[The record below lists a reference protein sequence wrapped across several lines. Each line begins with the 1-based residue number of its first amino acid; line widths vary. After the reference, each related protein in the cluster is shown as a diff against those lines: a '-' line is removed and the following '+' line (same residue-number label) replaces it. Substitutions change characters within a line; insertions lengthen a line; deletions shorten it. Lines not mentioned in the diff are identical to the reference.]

1 MKKPSTTARRKL
13 PEPIAIVG
21 MAIRLPG
28 AENLDALWQMLSAG
42 TSMIAPLPDAR
53 RPAGFPP
60 DQKFWGGFVADAD
73 CFDPGFFGIS
83 PREAQTMDPQ
93 QRFIMELAWNALED
107 AGIRPSALS
116 GSRTGVYM
124 GACHWDYLE
133 MIGRSGAPVDAY
145 APTGIATSILANRV
159 SYHFDLRGPSVTNDT
174 ACSSAL
180 VAVAEAVAALR
191 QGTCELA
198 LAGAANLIWSPDHF
212 LAFSKNGMLSKTGNS
227 RAFDA
232 RADGYVRG
240 EGAAVLVLKPLL
252 RAVADGDAIHA
263 VIRGIGMN
271 HGGRTSALTV
281 TNPQAQADLI
291 HAVLTE
297 AGIPPDTLDYVEAHG
312 TGTPVGDP
320 IEVLG
325 LKRALEQLYAA
336 GRKKPVAGRTGI
348 GSVKNNVGHLEAAAG
363 LAGIAK
369 IVASLS
375 HGALPPNAGFERPN
389 PLLKLEGSPIRV
401 IDKLTPWPA
410 QKGRTALTRRASV
423 SSFGFGG
430 TNAHAVL
437 EGWHDNRKAATSRG
451 QFILP
456 LSARDARGLKAR
468 AQALLEFLEQNPG
481 TSLASLAATLQM
493 GREPMPARL
502 ALRATRLPDV
512 TRVLAAYLEDR
523 SDADLWTGE
532 AAAQPE
538 DKTDW
543 KAFVRKGR
551 LDAIARAF
559 VGGANVDWLACGKP
573 APRLHLPGYRF
584 ARERHWHKSEP
595 AIAGQAPLRLRN
607 RSAIGAPRFA
617 LEVEPE
623 HFLLAAHHIDG
634 TRILPGTATLQFVAT
649 AAREALGLN
658 AEAPL
663 SLTDIV
669 WLRPAGTDGTTLR
682 LDIRFEP
689 DAQGLS
695 FQILTADGLVAC
707 RGRCRSGAV
716 GESSIVANNPAQ
728 SLDPTIC
735 YARLVASGIVH
746 GPALKA
752 LHAVARLGSDVV
764 TADLRM
770 PSSASGTE
778 RLAVMLDASIQALA
792 AYAGDTRLG
801 IPFAADEVALLA
813 PMEDEMQLRVRH
825 HARGHDLELCLPDG
839 RLAARIRNLATR
851 MTQEAAT
858 AAQIILA
865 RPQWRDAPV
874 TALPHTVPSLVL
886 SGLDISP
893 VEIAGARLHWLT
905 NPAAPGDGA
914 GHERL
919 ALECLQLLRDALA
932 AQPGKPLRVLA
943 LVPSESP
950 ASPMLSALLK
960 TMALEAPRLHVR
972 LIETDIADPTLLS
985 QAIAREVQ
993 AAGQSDLRLLADGRR
1008 LQRHFETVQ
1017 LARPPTKRRE
1027 GGVYWLTGGNGA
1039 LAAKIARHLMAQGAR
1054 HIVLSG
1060 RQETAGERLPPGA
1073 DYVSCD
1079 VNNPA
1084 SVRQA
1089 LAAITRLHGAVTGIF
1104 HCAGTLRDGL
1114 AATKQPQALHE
1125 VFAPKIEGLVA
1136 LDEAT
1141 QDLRLDFIMACSSIA
1156 AVHGAVGQV
1165 DYAAANAFMDGYLAW
1180 RGTQVAQGKRHGLS
1194 LSINWPLWA
1203 DGGMQVDDRTRKA
1216 MQQRMGTE
1224 PLPDDVALAALDQL
1238 LNGTDTQIVI
1248 GHGASEKFTRF
1259 LNEGDVKAIPAPTEA
1274 EAPAAP
1280 AVARP
1285 TVLKR
1290 VREIF
1295 ADVLAIA
1302 PDTIRADMPFETYGF
1317 DSIIAMEMIERLE
1330 AWVGAS
1336 LSKMLFFEKIDLN
1349 GIVDH
1354 LLEEHASL
1362 LAPPAPAIAQASAPA
1377 PAIASPVLPMPAVH
1391 TQSRGREIAVIGVG
1405 GRYPGADN
1413 LDGFWQNLRNGV
1425 HSFKPVPHERWPH
1438 EEIYFPERSVLG
1450 KSTIKTGSFLD
1461 DIDKFDPRYF
1471 NISQADAVTM
1481 SPEVRLL
1488 LESAVETFENAGYSR
1503 ESLLRDFGGDV
1514 AVLVGT
1520 MSNHYNLYGVQNM
1533 LTRGAVASGS
1543 YTGTMPN
1550 MISYFYGLTGPSLF
1564 VDTMCSASLTALD
1577 LGVRL
1582 LREGQCRMALAGGV
1596 NLLLHPY
1603 NLISSSQEHF
1613 TSNRAEVIRSFGLGA
1628 DGTILGEGV
1637 GTALLKPLKDAERD
1651 GDNIQA
1657 VIIGTA
1663 MANAGQRNGFTV
1675 PKPAMQTK
1683 AVRDA
1688 LHDAGVDA
1696 ATISYIE
1703 THGSGTKLGD
1713 PIEISALHEVFGRD
1727 GHCAIGSV
1735 KSNIAHLLGAAGI
1748 VGFTKLILQMQHG
1761 ELAPSLHSEAL
1772 NPAIP
1777 FDHSPFVVQQ
1787 KRAVWQRPVTAS
1799 GETLPRR
1806 AGLTSIG
1813 AGGMNG
1819 HMILEEYVAAPDAHS
1834 AQGPQ
1839 VMVFSATTPR
1849 ALAALLDRHLDWLSA
1864 HADADPA
1871 KMSHTLQVG
1880 RTSLRCRVAFVVD
1893 DLPSLTTAIRAFRAG
1908 GQGAWDYCE
1917 DVLAISATDLADEA
1931 LDASAMARNW
1941 ARGHVVDWSR
1951 LWAGKPP
1958 RRMPLPTYPF
1968 EKVRCW
1974 YEVYPDAPSVLNPEA
1989 FRRRLHPLIGRN
2001 VSNLQGVGWATDIRM
2016 DDLLDYAI
2024 RRDGV
2029 LQLEPVTWLDTAL
2042 AALGLAGASA
2052 NGLADVSWPG
2062 DANITSADVR
2072 LDLRDDLS
2080 ISISNAAGLIFT
2092 ARGLAANQPLSASLP
2107 PIAPNLLDAQAIAAL
2122 LAGHGV
2128 DHGAYARHLEGFGA
2142 DGAGHFVARVAPA
2155 EYVQDA
2161 HKSNTS
2167 LSAELMVGLSQL
2179 LQLAAR
2185 QLGAENWADVS
2196 LRQLAQ
2202 LALVPGAMGACKIR
2216 ARLALEGARLVGNI
2230 EVFGAEGTPVA
2241 SLKGIVASANAVALA
2256 ASSQGESGETVLKQ
2270 IVADILK
2277 FNEADID
2284 SLTGFYALG
2293 FDSIRLT
2300 LLAERIN
2307 ARFGSKLTPAVF
2319 YDAANIRDLAAVV
2332 GAPVARRT
2340 MAVQPVAAA
2349 PAPVKQAPIATPPRN
2364 DAIAV
2369 IGMAARLPGAPDVEA
2384 FAELLK
2390 QGRQAFAA
2398 LPLDRYSPAY
2408 AARMVQAGLPA
2419 QGGFLD
2425 DIARFD
2431 ADFFQMSPAEAEAMD
2446 PQQRLAMECV
2456 WQAMENAGVTVA
2468 RLPRDTG
2475 MFLGVTGQDYR
2486 ELMLAEGVPPTG
2498 YMATG
2503 TSHAM
2508 LANRISHL
2516 LDVHGP
2522 SEALD
2527 TACSSSLVAVHRAVQ
2542 ALRAGQCGAAF
2553 AGGVNIT
2560 LALEGFAAAQAAGML
2575 SPTSRCHSF
2584 SAQADGYVRGEGV
2597 GMVLLK
2603 RLDDA
2608 QRDGDPVL
2616 GLLIGTAENHGGR
2629 ASSLTAPSTSA
2640 QADLVV
2646 AAMNGVDPSSIG
2658 LIEAHGTGTALGDP
2672 VEVNGL
2678 KQSYKRLADQWGARL
2693 APAATAIGSVKT
2705 NIGHLEAAAGIAGLI
2720 KLILC
2725 LRDGFIAPS
2734 LDALPPNPHL
2744 ELEGSPFRVATRLEP
2759 WHGPARR
2766 AAISSFGFGG
2776 TNAHVLLQSAPELV
2790 PPAHPHDAPAL
2801 IVLSARDAAGLQ
2813 RRIVDLLAWC
2823 RNQSTGPGTL
2833 SAIAASLQVGRE
2845 AMEHRLAFVA
2855 RSFEDLCGKLAA
2867 FAAGDRREGWQGVV
2881 KLANPPWMPSA
2892 QSPVD
2897 VSGLTLQDCASLW
2910 IAGENLD
2917 WSRIAAPARLPLP
2930 GYRFGGCAH
2939 WIAPARTVV
2948 AAPAA
2953 TPVAP
2958 PTDVLALLDDLITG
2972 RKDVAATRK
2981 AFERETLP

>member
-1 MKKPSTTARRKL
+1 MKKPSPTARRKL

-42 TSMIAPLPDAR
+42 TSVIAPLPDAR
-53 RPAGFPP
+53 RPAGFPQ

-107 AGIRPSALS
+107 AGIRPSTLS

-159 SYHFDLRGPSVTNDT
+159 SYHFDLHGPSVTNDT

-191 QGTCELA
+191 QGTCDVA

-240 EGAAVLVLKPLL
+240 EGAAVLVLKPLS
-252 RAVADGDAIHA
+252 RAVADADAIHA

-291 HAVLTE
+291 HDVLTQ
-297 AGIPPDTLDYVEAHG
+297 AGISPDTLDYVEAHG

-325 LKRALEQLYAA
+325 LKRALEKLYVQA
-336 GRKKPVAGRTGI
+336 RKKPVAGRTGI

-369 IVASLS
+369 IVTSLS

-401 IDKLTPWPA
+401 IDKLTPWPSR
-410 QKGRTALTRRASV
+410 KGRTALTRRAAV

-430 TNAHAVL
+430 TNAHVVL
-437 EGWHDNRKAATSRG
+437 EGWQDKRKATSVRG

-468 AQALLEFLEQNPG
+468 AQALLEFLEKHPG
-481 TSLASLAATLQM
+481 TSLASLAATLQT
-493 GREPMPARL
+493 GREPMPTRL
-502 ALRATRLPDV
+502 ALLAAHMPDV
-512 TRVLAAYLEDR
+512 TRLLAAFLEDR
-523 SDADLWTGE
+523 PDADLWTGE
-532 AAAQPE
+532 AVAQPE

-551 LDAIARAF
+551 LDAIARAY
-559 VGGANVDWLACGKP
+559 VAGAQVDWQACGKP
-573 APRLHLPGYRF
+573 APRLHLPGYSF
-584 ARERHWHKSEP
+584 ARERHWHKSGP
-595 AIAGQAPLRLRN
+595 AIATQAPLRLSN
-607 RSAIGAPRFA
+607 HSAIGAPRFA
-617 LEVEPE
+617 LEIEPE

-634 TRILPGTATLQFVAT
+634 MRILPGTATLQFVAT
-649 AAREALGLN
+649 AAREALGLA

-669 WLRPAGTDGTTLR
+669 WLRPAATDGTTLR

-707 RGRCRSGAV
+707 RGRCRSGASV
-716 GESSIVANNPAQ
+716 EALIAADGPSQIVDPA
-728 SLDPTIC
+728 IC
-735 YARLVASGIVH
+735 YTRLVASGIVH

-752 LHAVARLGSDVV
+752 LHAVVRLGADVV

-770 PSSASGTE
+770 PSSASSTE
-778 RLAVMLDASIQALA
+778 RLAVMLDASIQAIA
-792 AYAGDTRLG
+792 AFAGETRLG

-813 PMEDEMQLRVRH
+813 PMQDEMQLRVRH

-851 MTQEAAT
+851 VTQDAT
-858 AAQIILA
+858 ITAETVLA
-865 RPQWRDAPV
+865 RPQWRDAQV

-886 SGLDISP
+886 SGLNVSFA
-893 VEIAGARLHWLT
+893 EIAGVRLHRLT
-905 NPAAPGDGA
+905 MPSAPGDAA

-919 ALECLQLLRDALA
+919 ALECLQSVRDALA
-932 AQPGKPLRVLA
+932 AQPGKPLRVIA
-943 LVPSESP
+943 LVPLASP
-950 ASPMLSALLK
+950 AAPMLSALLK
-960 TMALEAPRLHVR
+960 TMALEATRLHVR
-972 LIETDIADPTLLS
+972 LIESDIADPALLA
-985 QAIAREVQ
+985 QALSRELQ
-993 AAGQSDLRLLADGRR
+993 AEGQSDLRLPADGRR
-1008 LQRHFETVQ
+1008 LQRHFEK
-1017 LARPPTKRRE
+1017 LPSAPAAPLRKD
-1027 GGVYWLTGGNGA
+1027 GVYWLTGGNGA
-1039 LAAKIARHLMAQGAR
+1039 LAAKIARHLLQQGAR

-1060 RQETAGERLPPGA
+1060 RQEKAGERLPPGT
-1073 DYVSCD
+1073 DYVPCD
-1079 VNNPA
+1079 VNSPA

-1089 LAAITRLHGAVTGIF
+1089 LAAITRQHGPVTGIF

-1125 VFAPKIEGLVA
+1125 VFAPKTEGLVA

-1141 QDLRLDFIMACSSIA
+1141 QDLRLDFLMACSSIA

-1165 DYAAANAFMDGYLAW
+1165 DYAAANAFMDGYLTW
-1180 RGTQVAQGKRHGLS
+1180 RSTQVAAGRRHGSS

-1224 PLPDDVALAALDQL
+1224 PLPDDRALAALDQL
-1238 LNGTDTQIVI
+1238 LGGSDTQIVI
-1248 GHGASEKFTRF
+1248 GHGASEKFARF
-1259 LNEGDVKAIPAPTEA
+1259 LNEGDLKAILAAPAMEP
-1274 EAPAAP
+1274 EAPAAAP
-1280 AVARP
+1280 VATRP
-1285 TVLKR
+1285 SVLKR

-1354 LLEEHASL
+1354 LLDEHASL
-1362 LAPPAPAIAQASAPA
+1362 LAPPVPSIAQSAAPA
-1377 PAIASPVLPMPAVH
+1377 PAISSPVLPMPAVQ

-1405 GRYPGADN
+1405 GRYPGADD

-1450 KSTIKTGSFLD
+1450 KSTIQTGSFLD

-1503 ESLLRDFGGDV
+1503 ESLLRDFDGDV

-1533 LTRGAVASGS
+1533 LTRGSVASGS

-1675 PKPAMQTK
+1675 PKPAMQAK

-1688 LHDAGVDA
+1688 LRDAGVDA
-1696 ATISYIE
+1696 STISYIE

-1748 VGFTKLILQMQHG
+1748 VGFTKLLLQMQHG
-1761 ELAPSLHSEAL
+1761 ELAPSLHSQAL

-1787 KRAVWQRPVTAS
+1787 TLAAWERPVTAS

-1819 HMILEEYVAAPDAHS
+1819 HMILEEYVAPPDAR
-1834 AQGPQ
+1834 AARGPH
-1839 VMVFSATTPR
+1839 VMVFSATTSR
-1849 ALAALLDRHLDWLSA
+1849 GLAALLDRHLDWLSRN
-1864 HADADPA
+1864 ADADAA

-1893 DLPSLTTAIRAFRAG
+1893 DLQGLTSAIRAFRAG

-1917 DVLAISATDLADEA
+1917 DVLAISATDLADVGV
-1931 LDASAMARNW
+1931 DASAMARNW
-1941 ARGHVVDWSR
+1941 ARGHAVDWSL

-1974 YEVYPDAPSVLNPEA
+1974 YEVHADAPSVLNPEA

-2001 VSNLQGVGWATDIRM
+2001 VSTLQGVSWATEIRM

-2024 RRDGV
+2024 RRDGT
-2029 LQLEPVTWLDTAL
+2029 LQLEPATWLDAAL
-2042 AALGLAGASA
+2042 AALGLAGADV
-2052 NGLADVSWPG
+2052 NGLAEVSWPG
-2062 DANITSADVR
+2062 NANITSGEMR

-2080 ISISNAAGLIFT
+2080 ISIGNSDGQIFT
-2092 ARGLAANQPLSASLP
+2092 ARGLPAVHPLSQSLP
-2107 PIAPNLLDAQAIAAL
+2107 PVATSLLDAQAIAEL
-2122 LAGHGV
+2122 LAGQGV

-2142 DGAGHFVARVAPA
+2142 DGAGHFAARVAQA

-2161 HKSNTS
+2161 HKANTRF
-2167 LSAELMVGLSQL
+2167 SAETLVGISQL

-2196 LRQLAQ
+2196 LRQMAQ
-2202 LALVPGAMGACKIR
+2202 LTLVPDASVACEIR

-2230 EVFGAEGTPVA
+2230 EIFSPEGTPVA
-2241 SLKGIVASANAVALA
+2241 SLKGIVASASGVALA
-2256 ASSQGESGETVLKQ
+2256 ATSQGENGETALKQ

-2332 GAPVARRT
+2332 GAPVARRVT
-2340 MAVQPVAAA
+2340 AAVA
-2349 PAPVKQAPIATPPRN
+2349 PAPAKQQARIAAPKD

-2390 QGRQAFAA
+2390 QGRQAFTA

-2408 AARMVQAGLPA
+2408 AARMMQAGLPA
-2419 QGGFLD
+2419 QGGFLAD
-2425 DIARFD
+2425 VARFD
-2431 ADFFQMSPAEAEAMD
+2431 ADFFQISPAEAEAMD
-2446 PQQRLAMECV
+2446 PQQRLALECV

-2475 MFLGVTGQDYR
+2475 MFLGVSGQDYR
-2486 ELMLAEGVPPTG
+2486 ELMLAQGVAPTG

-2603 RLDDA
+2603 RLADA

-2646 AAMNGVDPSSIG
+2646 AAMNGVDPASVG

-2678 KQSYKRLADQWGARL
+2678 KQAWQRLADQWGMRL

-2725 LRDGFIAPS
+2725 LRDGFMAPS

-2744 ELEGSPFRVATRLEP
+2744 ELEGSPFRVATRVEP

-2776 TNAHVLLQSAPELV
+2776 TNAHVVLQSAPETVL
-2790 PPAHPHDAPAL
+2790 PAHRQDEPAV

-2823 RNQSTGPGTL
+2823 RSQSTGPGTL
-2833 SAIAASLQVGRE
+2833 GAIAASLQLGRE
-2845 AMEHRLAFVA
+2845 AMEHRIAFVA
-2855 RSFEDLCGKLAA
+2855 QSLDDLCGKLAA
-2867 FAAGDRREGWQGVV
+2867 FAAGDRRDGWQGVV

-2892 QSPVD
+2892 QPLVD
-2897 VSGLTLQDCASLW
+2897 VSGMTPQDCASRW

-2917 WSRIAAPARLPLP
+2917 WTRTAPPVRLALP
-2930 GYRFGGCAH
+2930 GYRFGGRAH
-2939 WIAPARTVV
+2939 WISDTRTVV
-2948 AAPAA
+2948 AAAAA
-2953 TPVAP
+2953 TPMAP

-2981 AFERETLP
+2981 AFERETSQ